1 MPVLIVHGDKDQ
13 RVPVKHA
20 YKYAEEIEKYNKK
33 HKLIVLEG
41 ADHFSNTL
49 TYDHYMTL
57 YNGMLDFID
66 NDCQN

>member
-1 MPVLIVHGDKDQ
+1 MK
-13 RVPVKHA
+13 
-20 YKYAEEIEKYNKK
+20 EITEASILEKYNKK